1 VELRNREGTPV
12 DPWPFVVVAGT
23 GVLPLLSFGPLYL
36 TAFGVPLRVGV
47 PVAVAASGLVVA
59 AAYHRFVLTYRPA
72 VRAEVPAAERARRLF
87 WLALVL
93 LGVLVLLTLPLLG
106 RSL

>member
-1 VELRNREGTPV
+1 VAFQNREGTPV
-12 DPWPFVVVAGT
+12 DPWPFVVVAAT

-47 PVAVAASGLVVA
+47 PVSVAASAAVVA
-59 AAYHRFVLTYRPA
+59 AAYYRFVLTYRPA
-72 VRAEVPAAERARRLF
+72 VRAEVPAGERARRLF
-87 WLALVL
+87 WLAMVL
-93 LGVLVLLTLPLLG
+93 LGVLALLTLPLLG